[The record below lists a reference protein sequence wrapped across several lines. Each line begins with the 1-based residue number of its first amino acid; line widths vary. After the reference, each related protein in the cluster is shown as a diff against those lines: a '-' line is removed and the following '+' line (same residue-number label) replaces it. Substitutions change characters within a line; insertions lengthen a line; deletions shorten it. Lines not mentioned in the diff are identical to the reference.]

1 MKKYCNTFLAFLLLF
16 SFLATAQQSP
26 VLKVGDKEI
35 GLSKLDIDV
44 KVTGNRVVTTFD
56 MLFYNPT
63 SQILEGELNFPLGD
77 GHEVSRFALDV
88 NGKLREAVVVDKE
101 LGRIAFEEVVRR
113 GVDPA
118 LLEKGTGN
126 NYKARIYPIPA
137 NGHKR
142 VVLAYEQELTY
153 ENEAHYYQL
162 PLKFKNTID
171 DFHLRIEFLDQSKK
185 PILVDGQLSGLKFTD
200 WQHNYVT
207 DLRLEK
213 FKADTNLK
221 IKIPTDIQNDQLAVS
236 GDHFYYYQTFSN
248 LKKKRA
254 SMKEVTLLWDAS
266 LSMKDREIEK
276 ELAFLDLFFKENQ
289 DIKVNLQ
296 IFSNQMMTHLS
307 GIKIRNGNWNKIKEI
322 LKNQTYDGGTDY
334 GTIVKTSKTD
344 AYLLFT
350 DGLKTL
356 SNSDFYPYAPVFVIN
371 SLKKSNTPLLKEWSR
386 ASSGNYISLVTYDT
400 GVAYDMIKYQP
411 LEYLGYASNNKQIE
425 ILPRATQF
433 IDSDFSLYG
442 RNVSA
447 GESIDLLYGYN
458 GKVTLRKTIK
468 IEKNNSQKGQIKKY
482 WAQQKIAELAL
493 NKKENKKAI
502 TDLAVQYQL
511 VTDYTSLIVLE
522 EVRDYLR
529 YKIEPPAE
537 LKQEYDLA
545 IAQMRRDS
553 IAMAN
558 NKDKL
563 SKKEASDW
571 TPRDSPLQRDDIDR
585 PNSSVI
591 QRLQGQAPGLNVE
604 SSSGQPGVNSSI
616 QVRETSS
623 LYGNRGANT
632 GINGLI
638 NSEDYEAAP
647 AMQAPRLLENEPDL
661 DEIVVISEQ
670 EENNGRTNQQ
680 NQFRAEQERRKQVLK
695 QLVVSDRKVQVPY
708 LTALRATNSIEA
720 AYQFYLTNREDYK
733 EQPAYF
739 IDVANFFREERNN
752 TLFADRILS
761 NVAEIDFDNYELLKV
776 YGYQLEKEAK
786 LYEAIFIFNRVL
798 ELRPEDSQSYRDL
811 AIAYETAGLC
821 NKAYALYHDIITGKI
836 YEKGNR
842 RVFPSMESISRTEL
856 KRLASKYQED
866 LKDVEIDKELL
877 KEETYDLRIL
887 VDWNHNDTDIDLHI
901 VDPNLEE
908 CFYSHPNTKMGGQLS
923 KDMTQGFGPEQFT
936 LSQAK
941 KGDYYIKVKY
951 YGDRYQKVE
960 NPTFM
965 KITLI
970 RNYGRSNET
979 KELKLIRLT
988 HKDDIEVV
996 AKITI

>member
-1 MKKYCNTFLAFLLLF
+1 M
-16 SFLATAQQSP
+16 
-26 VLKVGDKEI
+26 
-35 GLSKLDIDV
+35 
-44 KVTGNRVVTTFD
+44 
-56 MLFYNPT
+56 FYNPT
-63 SQILEGELNFPLGD
+63 SHILEGELNFPLGD

-88 NGKLREAVVVDKE
+88 NGTLRDAVVVDKE

-137 NGHKR
+137 NGHKH

-162 PLKFKNTID
+162 PLRFKSRID

-185 PILVDGQLSGLKFTD
+185 PVLVDGQLSGLKFTD

-207 DLRLEK
+207 DLRLEE
-213 FKADTNLK
+213 FRADTNLK
-221 IKIPTDIQNDQLAVS
+221 IKIPTDIQNDQLSVS

-276 ELAFLDLFFKENQ
+276 ELAFLNLFFKENQ

-296 IFSNQMMTHLS
+296 IFSNKIMTHLS
-307 GIKIRNGNWNKIKEI
+307 DIKIRNGKWNTLKEI

-334 GTIVKTSKTD
+334 SNIINKSNTD

-356 SNSDFYPYAPVFVIN
+356 SNSDFYPDAPVFIIN
-371 SLKKSNTPLLKEWSR
+371 SLKKSNAALLKKWAR
-386 ASSGNYISLVTYDT
+386 ASRGNYINLVTYDT
-400 GVAYDMIKYQP
+400 AAAYDMIKYMP
-411 LEYLGYASNNKQIE
+411 LEYLGYVSNNKQIE

-433 IDSDFSLYG
+433 IDNNFSLYG
-442 RNVSA
+442 KNVNA
-447 GESIDLLYGYN
+447 GESIHLLYGYN

-468 IEKNNSQKGQIKKY
+468 ISKDLNNQKQIKKY

-511 VTDYTSLIVLE
+511 VTDFTSLIVLE

-545 IAQMRRDS
+545 IAQMKRDS

-558 NKDKL
+558 NNDKAKNKL
-563 SKKEASDW
+563 IEVFQNEMEDQ
-571 TPRDSPLQRDDIDR
+571 TPPPGR

-591 QRLQGQAPGLNVE
+591 QRLQGQTSGLNVE
-604 SSSGQPGVNSSI
+604 SSSGQQGVYNNI
-616 QVRETSS
+616 QARETNS
-623 LYGNRGANT
+623 LYSDRTTNTRINRF
-632 GINGLI
+632 I
-638 NSEDYEAAP
+638 NSEDYPAAP
-647 AMQAPRLLENEPDL
+647 AMQEAPRALETEPEL
-661 DEIVVISEQ
+661 DEIVVQGYPSTTRDY
-670 EENNGRTNQQ
+670 ENTNQQ
-680 NQFRAEQERRKQVLK
+680 NLLRAEQESRKQVLK

-708 LTALRATNSIEA
+708 LTALRATNSVEA
-720 AYQFYLTNREDYK
+720 AYQLYLTNRENYK

-739 IDVANFFREERNN
+739 IDVAHFFREERSN

-776 YGYQLEKEAK
+776 YGYQLEKQAK

-821 NKAYALYHDIITGKI
+821 KKAFALYHDIITGKI

-856 KRLASKYQED
+856 KRLASKYQND
-866 LKDVEIDKELL
+866 LKDVTVDKELL

-908 CFYSHPNTKMGGQLS
+908 CFYSHPTTKMGGQLS

-970 RNYGRSNET
+970 RNYGRPNET
-979 KELKLIRLT
+979 KELKIIRLT

-996 AKITI
+996 AKITF

>member
-1 MKKYCNTFLAFLLLF
+1 MKKYCNTFLAFLFLF
-16 SFLATAQQSP
+16 SLYTTAQQSP
-26 VLKVGDKEI
+26 VLKVDDKEV
-35 GLSKLDIDV
+35 GLSKLDINI

-162 PLKFKNTID
+162 PLRFKNTID

-185 PILVDGQLSGLKFTD
+185 PVLVDGQLSGLKFTD

-221 IKIPTDIQNDQLAVS
+221 IKIPTDIQNDQLTVS

-289 DIKVNLQ
+289 DIKVNLE
-296 IFSNQMMTHLS
+296 IFSNKIMTNLS
-307 GIKIRNGNWNKIKEI
+307 GVKIRNGKWNNIKEI

-334 GTIVKTSKTD
+334 GTIVKTPKTD
-344 AYLLFT
+344 AYLLFI

-356 SNSDFYPYAPVFVIN
+356 SNSDFYPDAPVFVIN
-371 SLKKSNTPLLKEWSR
+371 SLKKSNTPLLKEWAR
-386 ASSGNYISLVTYDT
+386 ASSGNYINLVTYDT
-400 GVAYDMIKYQP
+400 AAAYDMIKYQS

-433 IDSDFSLYG
+433 IDNNFSLYG
-442 RNVSA
+442 KNLNA

-468 IEKNNSQKGQIKKY
+468 ISKDLNNQNQIKKY

-522 EVRDYLR
+522 DIRDYLR

-545 IAQMRRDS
+545 IAQMKRDS

-558 NKDKL
+558 NKVQFK
-563 SKKEASDW
+563 SKKEVSDW
-571 TPRDSPLQRDDIDR
+571 SPRDAPIQSEIVDR

-591 QRLQGQAPGLNVE
+591 QRLQGQVSGIHVE
-604 SSSGQPGVNSSI
+604 SSSGQPGVSNNI
-616 QVRETSS
+616 QVRETSTIS
-623 LYGNRGANT
+623 
-632 GINGLI
+632 GLI

-647 AMQAPRLLENEPDL
+647 DMQAPRSLETEPEL
-661 DEIVVISEQ
+661 DEIVVVSRQ
-670 EENNGRTNQQ
+670 DENTGRTNRQ
-680 NQFRAEQERRKQVLK
+680 NRFRAEQERKKQVLK
-695 QLVVSDRKVQVPY
+695 QLVVSNRKVQVPY

-720 AYQFYLTNREDYK
+720 AYQLYLTNREDYK

-776 YGYQLEKEAK
+776 YGYQLEKQAK

-821 NKAYALYHDIITGKI
+821 NKAYALYHDIITGEI
-836 YEKGNR
+836 YENGNR

-856 KRLASKYQED
+856 KRLASKYQDD
-866 LKDVEIDKELL
+866 LKDVTVNKELL

-936 LSQAK
+936 LANAK

-970 RNYGRSNET
+970 RNYGRPNET

>member
-1 MKKYCNTFLAFLLLF
+1 
-16 SFLATAQQSP
+16 
-26 VLKVGDKEI
+26 
-35 GLSKLDIDV
+35 
-44 KVTGNRVVTTFD
+44 
-56 MLFYNPT
+56 
-63 SQILEGELNFPLGD
+63 
-77 GHEVSRFALDV
+77 
-88 NGKLREAVVVDKE
+88 
-101 LGRIAFEEVVRR
+101 
-113 GVDPA
+113 
-118 LLEKGTGN
+118 
-126 NYKARIYPIPA
+126 
-137 NGHKR
+137 
-142 VVLAYEQELTY
+142 
-153 ENEAHYYQL
+153 
-162 PLKFKNTID
+162 
-171 DFHLRIEFLDQSKK
+171 
-185 PILVDGQLSGLKFTD
+185 
-200 WQHNYVT
+200 
-207 DLRLEK
+207 
-213 FKADTNLK
+213 
-221 IKIPTDIQNDQLAVS
+221 
-236 GDHFYYYQTFSN
+236 
-248 LKKKRA
+248 
-254 SMKEVTLLWDAS
+254 
-266 LSMKDREIEK
+266 
-276 ELAFLDLFFKENQ
+276 
-289 DIKVNLQ
+289 
-296 IFSNQMMTHLS
+296 
-307 GIKIRNGNWNKIKEI
+307 
-322 LKNQTYDGGTDY
+322 
-334 GTIVKTSKTD
+334 
-344 AYLLFT
+344 
-350 DGLKTL
+350 
-356 SNSDFYPYAPVFVIN
+356 
-371 SLKKSNTPLLKEWSR
+371 
-386 ASSGNYISLVTYDT
+386 
-400 GVAYDMIKYQP
+400 
-411 LEYLGYASNNKQIE
+411 
-425 ILPRATQF
+425 
-433 IDSDFSLYG
+433 
-442 RNVSA
+442 
-447 GESIDLLYGYN
+447 
-458 GKVTLRKTIK
+458 
-468 IEKNNSQKGQIKKY
+468 
-482 WAQQKIAELAL
+482 
-493 NKKENKKAI
+493 
-502 TDLAVQYQL
+502 
-511 VTDYTSLIVLE
+511 
-522 EVRDYLR
+522 
-529 YKIEPPAE
+529 
-537 LKQEYDLA
+537 
-545 IAQMRRDS
+545 
-553 IAMAN
+553 
-558 NKDKL
+558 
-563 SKKEASDW
+563 
-571 TPRDSPLQRDDIDR
+571 
-585 PNSSVI
+585 
-591 QRLQGQAPGLNVE
+591 
-604 SSSGQPGVNSSI
+604 
-616 QVRETSS
+616 
-623 LYGNRGANT
+623 
-632 GINGLI
+632 
-638 NSEDYEAAP
+638 
-647 AMQAPRLLENEPDL
+647 MQAPRLLENEPDL

>member
-1 MKKYCNTFLAFLLLF
+1 MN
-16 SFLATAQQSP
+16 
-26 VLKVGDKEI
+26 
-35 GLSKLDIDV
+35 
-44 KVTGNRVVTTFD
+44 
-56 MLFYNPT
+56 
-63 SQILEGELNFPLGD
+63 
-77 GHEVSRFALDV
+77 
-88 NGKLREAVVVDKE
+88 
-101 LGRIAFEEVVRR
+101 
-113 GVDPA
+113 
-118 LLEKGTGN
+118 
-126 NYKARIYPIPA
+126 
-137 NGHKR
+137 
-142 VVLAYEQELTY
+142 
-153 ENEAHYYQL
+153 
-162 PLKFKNTID
+162 
-171 DFHLRIEFLDQSKK
+171 
-185 PILVDGQLSGLKFTD
+185 
-200 WQHNYVT
+200 
-207 DLRLEK
+207 
-213 FKADTNLK
+213 
-221 IKIPTDIQNDQLAVS
+221 
-236 GDHFYYYQTFSN
+236 
-248 LKKKRA
+248 
-254 SMKEVTLLWDAS
+254 
-266 LSMKDREIEK
+266 
-276 ELAFLDLFFKENQ
+276 
-289 DIKVNLQ
+289 
-296 IFSNQMMTHLS
+296 
-307 GIKIRNGNWNKIKEI
+307 
-322 LKNQTYDGGTDY
+322 
-334 GTIVKTSKTD
+334 
-344 AYLLFT
+344 
-350 DGLKTL
+350 
-356 SNSDFYPYAPVFVIN
+356 
-371 SLKKSNTPLLKEWSR
+371 
-386 ASSGNYISLVTYDT
+386 LVTYDT

-442 RNVSA
+442 RNVST

-468 IEKNNSQKGQIKKY
+468 IEKDNGQKGQIKKY

-522 EVRDYLR
+522 DIRDYLR

-545 IAQMRRDS
+545 IAQMKRDS
-553 IAMAN
+553 IAIAN
-558 NKDKL
+558 NKVQF
-563 SKKEASDW
+563 KKELIEVSINDNE
-571 TPRDSPLQRDDIDR
+571 DQSPPPSR

-591 QRLQGQAPGLNVE
+591 QRLQGQVEGLNVE
-604 SSSGQPGVNSSI
+604 SSSGQPRANSNI
-616 QVRETSS
+616 QVRETSTTS
-623 LYGNRGANT
+623 GF
-632 GINGLI
+632 I

-647 AMQAPRLLENEPDL
+647 AMQAPRSLETEPEL
-661 DEIVVISEQ
+661 DEIVVVSGQ
-670 EENNGRTNQQ
+670 DENTGRTNRQ
-680 NQFRAEQERRKQVLK
+680 NQFRAEQERKKQILK
-695 QLVVSDRKVQVPY
+695 QLVVSNRKVQVPY
-708 LTALRATNSIEA
+708 LTALRATNSVEA
-720 AYQFYLTNREDYK
+720 AYQLYLNNREYYK

-776 YGYQLEKEAK
+776 YGYELEKQAK

-821 NKAYALYHDIITGKI
+821 NKAYALYDDIISGKI

-856 KRLASKYQED
+856 KRLASKYQND
-866 LKDVEIDKELL
+866 LKDVTVAKELL

-908 CFYSHPNTKMGGQLS
+908 CFYSHPTTKMGGQLS
-923 KDMTQGFGPEQFT
+923 KDMTQGFGPEQYT

-970 RNYGRSNET
+970 RNYGRPNEN